1 MTISYKCPSCGA
13 NLSFN
18 ADEQAMTCG
27 FCNARIAPE
36 DVALSSYIH
45 NEPQA
50 HKDADIDDAG
60 VEPVPLPKTRNVH
73 ISERASLY
81 SNEEAKQYLCN
92 NCGAKVVTDHKTAST
107 FCMYCGSPAI
117 ISERLSGE
125 KKADFII
132 PFKISKKSAQERFL
146 AWCNGGL
153 LTPAHFAN
161 HKNIEKMTGLYVPF
175 WLCDVDAFLS
185 VRGQGS
191 KIGLTDDILMTNAF
205 VSDYRISYDED
216 LSWERIPVG
225 GASKL
230 SDKVL
235 VELEPFHYDDLVSFD
250 MQYLS
255 GFFADCPDRS
265 VDDSQSEI
273 YKRITEDM
281 AKVFCDSVSDYHAV
295 SIVAENSWAMMS
307 NAALSL
313 MPVWF
318 LSDGS
323 GYCFVMNGQT
333 GKISGEPPLSK
344 SRAFF
349 LFLALLPIFV
359 FLARV
364 IFMGL
369 FG

>member
-125 KKADFII
+125 KKQIL
-132 PFKISKKSAQERFL
+132 S
-146 AWCNGGL
+146 
-153 LTPAHFAN
+153 
-161 HKNIEKMTGLYVPF
+161 
-175 WLCDVDAFLS
+175 FLS
-185 VRGQGS
+185 KLAKNRP
-191 KIGLTDDILMTNAF
+191 KNAF
-205 VSDYRISYDED
+205 
-216 LSWERIPVG
+216 
-225 GASKL
+225 
-230 SDKVL
+230 
-235 VELEPFHYDDLVSFD
+235 
-250 MQYLS
+250 
-255 GFFADCPDRS
+255 
-265 VDDSQSEI
+265 
-273 YKRITEDM
+273 
-281 AKVFCDSVSDYHAV
+281 
-295 SIVAENSWAMMS
+295 
-307 NAALSL
+307 
-313 MPVWF
+313 
-318 LSDGS
+318 
-323 GYCFVMNGQT
+323 
-333 GKISGEPPLSK
+333 
-344 SRAFF
+344 
-349 LFLALLPIFV
+349 
-359 FLARV
+359 
-364 IFMGL
+364 
-369 FG
+369 